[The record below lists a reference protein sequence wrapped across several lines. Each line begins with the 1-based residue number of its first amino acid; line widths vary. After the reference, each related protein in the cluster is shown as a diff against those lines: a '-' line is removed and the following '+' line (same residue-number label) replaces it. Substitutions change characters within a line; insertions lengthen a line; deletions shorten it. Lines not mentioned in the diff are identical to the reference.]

1 MNQKKKNTSYSIGYR
16 QWKKFKRNRLALVA
30 LCVLIIMI
38 TMCAFAPL
46 LTSYDPE
53 GISLKER
60 DQPPNAEHIL
70 GTDKTG
76 RDVFARMLYGG
87 RISMIIGLSG
97 ALGGALIGSTLGC
110 VSGYFG
116 GIGDRLLVRVAEVF
130 SSFPQTILVLAMV
143 SFMGQGIQ
151 NMFIVFWSTGWMG
164 TFRLVRARV
173 MSVREENFVQAC
185 GAFGLPHRSIMFNH
199 ILPNCIGP
207 VIVNTTLAIAGY
219 VLAESGLSFLGL
231 GVPNSIPTWGNII
244 NAAKSLTVVQE
255 SPWLWLVPGIT
266 ITIFSMCVNV
276 MGDGLRDA
284 LDPNQ

>member
-1 MNQKKKNTSYSIGYR
+1 MKKKKDLNYSIGYR
-16 QWKKFKRNRLALVA
+16 QWKKFKRNRLALAA
-30 LCVLIIMI
+30 LAVLMLMI
-38 TMCAFAPL
+38 LACAFAPL

-60 DQPPNAEHIL
+60 DQPPSAAHIL

-76 RDVFARMLYGG
+76 RDVFTRLLYGG
-87 RISMIIGLSG
+87 RISMVIGLSG
-97 ALGGALIGSTLGC
+97 ALGGALIGSALGC
-110 VSGYFG
+110 ISGYFG
-116 GIGDRLLVRVAEVF
+116 GWGDRILVRIAEVF

-143 SFMGQGIQ
+143 AFMGQGVK
-151 NMFIVFWSTGWMG
+151 NLFIVFWSTGWMG

-185 GAFGLPHRSIMFNH
+185 EAFGLPHRSIMFRH

-219 VLAESGLSFLGL
+219 VLSESGLSFLGL

-255 SPWLWLVPGIT
+255 SPWLWLAPGIT
-266 ITIFSMCVNV
+266 ISIFAMCVNV